1 MNTGSVHFTIWSGF
15 HFHYSDVDWM
25 NNSLFLPITI
35 KVRFSRNT
43 FCHLQ
48 QRHSIPTL
56 LVELCLVT
64 TSIYSYLNKKCM
76 LNKYHNIK
84 EALRPSLLESRMSC
98 LDNLTSIQWLNKFFC
113 TQWTSEYQTSLL
125 FRSWESVQKSNTIWN
140 PN

>member
-1 MNTGSVHFTIWSGF
+1 
-15 HFHYSDVDWM
+15 M
-25 NNSLFLPITI
+25 NNSLFLPIAI

-48 QRHSIPTL
+48 QRQSIPTL

-98 LDNLTSIQWLNKFFC
+98 LDNLTSIQWLNKFFVY
-113 TQWTSEYQTSLL
+113 SEHLNTKLVCYSDHEKVSKSQTPFEIPTNSLE
-125 FRSWESVQKSNTIWN
+125 FE
-140 PN
+140 